1 MQNVNWS
8 VVLGIPGAVGA
19 AIALWIL
26 LGFPTLAT
34 SSDIQRLDR
43 KQAVDAV
50 EIYDSKLRRY
60 LAAQPPADP
69 VAKQNWDEEVRRSRQ
84 QLDEAEK
91 RRIELSK

>member
-1 MQNVNWS
+1 MQINWPI
-8 VVLGIPGAVGA
+8 VMGVPGSIGA
-19 AIALWIL
+19 LIALWIL

-43 KQAVDAV
+43 RQAIDAV
-50 EIYDSKLRRY
+50 EVYDNKLRRY
-60 LAAQPPADP
+60 LAISPPVDP
-69 VAKQNWDEEVRRSRQ
+69 VARQNWDEEVRRSKQ